1 MYFIT
6 FYSIS
11 VTTIRK
17 LLSFLEKISNSR
29 KNQKKKFSRQNQIEI
44 FTYYYKLKPL
54 KFFFLCVTGT
64 LLYVMDI
71 SVFVFNQKNQKLKKN
86 GHFCFSF
93 CVKIKKLKQ
102 EIKSQ
107 SISHIYILLF
117 LSSFLMLQP
126 IICCNTSLYLL
137 IITITKKEFRIKY
150 CEPFEKTT
158 TPIIKYLITTA
169 AF

>member
-1 MYFIT
+1 MG
-6 FYSIS
+6 
-11 VTTIRK
+11 
-17 LLSFLEKISNSR
+17 SFLEKISNSR

-44 FTYYYKLKPL
+44 FTYYYKLQPL

-71 SVFVFNQKNQKLKKN
+71 SVFVFNQKNQKLK
-86 GHFCFSF
+86 
-93 CVKIKKLKQ
+93 Q

-107 SISHIYILLF
+107 SISHICILLF